1 MTWIRTL
8 SSEEADEQLRKIYGQ
23 VQTADGHV
31 DNILKAHSLRPRTL
45 AGHLALYKSAMH
57 SKPNA
62 LTAREREL
70 VAACVSLA
78 NECAYCVDHH
88 RSGLARHVGDD
99 ALARKLTEG
108 SQLQGDVSVLT
119 PREQELCRYALKLT
133 RSPATMRE
141 SDLIQL
147 RSAGLDD
154 VGILDL
160 NQIVSYFA
168 YANRTVLGLGIT
180 TDGEPLGLHPDEDRE
195 GYEHA

>member
-8 SSEEADEQLRKIYGQ
+8 SFEEADERLRKIYGQ
-23 VQTADGHV
+23 VQMPDGHI
-31 DNILKAHSLRPRTL
+31 DNILKVHSLRPQTL
-45 AGHLALYKSAMH
+45 TGHLALYKSAMH

-62 LTAREREL
+62 LTPREREL
-70 VAACVSLA
+70 VGVCVSLS
-78 NECAYCVDHH
+78 NECDYCVEHH
-88 RSGLARHVGDD
+88 RAGLARHVGDEG
-99 ALARKLTEG
+99 LAGRLTEA
-108 SQLQGDVSVLT
+108 SQLQGDISVLT

-133 RSPATMRE
+133 RSPAAMRE
-141 SDLIQL
+141 SDLAPL
-147 RSAGLDD
+147 RSAGLDHA
-154 VGILDL
+154 GILDL